1 MSAQTK
7 VYTWIVILYLAL
19 LLWSACAAMA
29 QDRFGDGAMWKHHAA
44 DGTIKSFINENVCW
58 RYHFSQ
64 DILTGSYCEP
74 EKKWVMIEQSKLGV
88 DTTGFK
94 SEFGCFMS
102 GVIASHQQGVEAQ
115 CRYLGDTAG
124 R

>member
-1 MSAQTK
+1 MTARK
-7 VYTWIVILYLAL
+7 VAFICIVILYLAM
-19 LLWSACAAMA
+19 LLWGALTAKA
-29 QDRFGDGAMWKHHAA
+29 QERFGDGAIWVHHRA
-44 DGTIKSFINENVCW
+44 DGSAQKYRTENGCW
-58 RYHFSQ
+58 HAHYSQ
-64 DILTGSYCEP
+64 EVLTGSYCEP

-102 GVIASHQQGVEAQ
+102 GVIASHQQGIEAS
-115 CRYLGDTAG
+115 CRYLGETAG